1 MTPLDPDKSNLD
13 ILFSDI
19 RRFRKSKYFRE
30 LLNTCGKFRHL
41 SPFNAM
47 LVNLQKPEAR
57 WVLRKREWDRDF
69 HRRLKPNAQPLIIL
83 VPFGPVDY
91 LFEIGDTES
100 QLGLFPDTDEDILSS
115 IERPFRTKGDVSAE
129 DIERLQKRCSLLGIA
144 FDMQMNAGV
153 NYGAK
158 IELLKQP
165 QMLRHVQ
172 VKKDHFMNL
181 EAPYLIS
188 VNKNA
193 SRGEQFS
200 SIVHELGHLFCGHLQ
215 PPAGWKTW
223 PMRLLRHEVEEF
235 EAESVAWLVCD
246 RLNIEPSS
254 VEYLAGY
261 LDENENIPNE
271 VSIENIFRAFNYV
284 WDIIR
289 TDKSFTYKDSLMYEY
304 HPNFKA
310 LMDKLNQKEQQSRR
324 RTSRVS

>member
-1 MTPLDPDKSNLD
+1 MTPLDSDKSNLD
-13 ILFSDI
+13 ILFSEV

-57 WVLRKREWDRDF
+57 WVLRKKEWERDF
-69 HRRLKPNAQPLIIL
+69 HRSLKPNAQPLIIL

-115 IERPFRTKGDVSAE
+115 IERPFKTKGNVSE
-129 DIERLQKRCSLLGIA
+129 DDIERLQKRCSLLGIA

-158 IELLKQP
+158 IELLKHP
-165 QMLRHVQ
+165 QILRDVQ
-172 VKKDHFMNL
+172 VKKDQFMNL

-200 SIVHELGHLFCGHLQ
+200 SIIHELGHLFCGHLQ
-215 PPAGWKTW
+215 SPAGWKPW
-223 PMRLLRHEVEEF
+223 SMRLLRHEVEEF

-284 WDIIR
+284 WDLIR
-289 TDKSFTYKDSLMYEY
+289 SDKSFTYKDSLMYEY

-310 LMDKLNQKEQQSRR
+310 LMDKLNQKEKQSPR